1 MKIEKMGLLIILS
14 GPSGSG
20 KDTVL
25 NELSKQDDDIKIS
38 ISLTTRP
45 KRDWEIDGVH
55 YYFVA
60 ENYFLRKIECNQ
72 ILEYAVY
79 NGNYYGTPKSI
90 IDQWLANG
98 ETVILKIEVQG
109 AQKIREI
116 YPDAVS
122 IFLMPPSMKIL
133 KERLFK
139 RESEKND
146 EIQRRLSIAIDEIK
160 RATEYNYIVVNDLL
174 DYAVSDI
181 RAIIR
186 AERQSSPRLEYLI
199 NEVIEND

>member
-1 MKIEKMGLLIILS
+1 MKVEKKGLLIILS

-25 NELSKQDDDIKIS
+25 NELSKLGDDLKVS

-45 KRDWEIDGVH
+45 KRIWEIDGLH
-55 YYFVA
+55 YYFVTK
-60 ENYFLRKIECNQ
+60 NYFLRKIECDQ
-72 ILEYAVY
+72 ILEYAIY
-79 NGNYYGTPKSI
+79 NNNYYGTPKSV
-90 IDQWLANG
+90 IDQWLSEG
-98 ETVILKIEVQG
+98 ETVILKIDVHG

-122 IFLMPPSMKIL
+122 IFLMPPSMSVL
-133 KERLFK
+133 RERLFK
-139 RESEKND
+139 RESEHVDDIRKRLQIAVD
-146 EIQRRLSIAIDEIK
+146 EIRRS
-160 RATEYNYIVVNDLL
+160 TEYNYIVVNDLL

-186 AERQSSPRLEYLI
+186 AERQSSLRLKYLI
-199 NEVIEND
+199 DEVIEND

>member
-1 MKIEKMGLLIILS
+1 
-14 GPSGSG
+14 
-20 KDTVL
+20 
-25 NELSKQDDDIKIS
+25 
-38 ISLTTRP
+38 
-45 KRDWEIDGVH
+45 
-55 YYFVA
+55 
-60 ENYFLRKIECNQ
+60 
-72 ILEYAVY
+72 
-79 NGNYYGTPKSI
+79 
-90 IDQWLANG
+90 
-98 ETVILKIEVQG
+98 
-109 AQKIREI
+109 
-116 YPDAVS
+116 
-122 IFLMPPSMKIL
+122 MKIL

-186 AERQSSPRLEYLI
+186 AERQSSSRLKYLI

>member
-1 MKIEKMGLLIILS
+1 MKIERQGLLIILS

-55 YYFVA
+55 YYFVN

-79 NGNYYGTPKSI
+79 NNNYYGTPKSI
-90 IDQWLANG
+90 IDQWLENG
-98 ETVILKIEVQG
+98 ETVILKIEVKG
-109 AQKIREI
+109 AQKIREL

-122 IFLMPPSMKIL
+122 IFLMPPTMKIL

-139 RESEKND
+139 RESENSE
-146 EIQRRLSIAIDEIK
+146 EILKRLSIAGEEIK

-186 AERQSSPRLEYLI
+186 AERQSSSRLKYLI

>member
-1 MKIEKMGLLIILS
+1 MKIEKKGLLIILS

-45 KRDWEIDGVH
+45 KRDWEIDGIH
-55 YYFVA
+55 YYFVT
-60 ENYFLRKIECNQ
+60 EKYFLRKIECNQ

-90 IDQWLANG
+90 IDQWLENG

-122 IFLMPPSMKIL
+122 IFLMPPSMTIL

-139 RESEKND
+139 RESENID
-146 EIQRRLSIAIDEIK
+146 EIQRRLAIAVDEIK
-160 RATEYNYIVVNDLL
+160 RATEYDYIVVNDLL

-186 AERQSSPRLEYLI
+186 AERQNSLRLKYLI

>member
-90 IDQWLANG
+90 IDQWLENG

>member
-1 MKIEKMGLLIILS
+1 
-14 GPSGSG
+14 
-20 KDTVL
+20 
-25 NELSKQDDDIKIS
+25 
-38 ISLTTRP
+38 
-45 KRDWEIDGVH
+45 
-55 YYFVA
+55 
-60 ENYFLRKIECNQ
+60 LRKIECNQ

-90 IDQWLANG
+90 IDQWLENG

-186 AERQSSPRLEYLI
+186 AERQSSSRLKYLI